1 MKESK
6 NYKKLSNKRKRKNN
20 IDFKSNKK
28 QN

>member
-6 NYKKLSNKRKRKNN
+6 NYKKLNNKRKQKNN
-20 IDFKSNKK
+20 LDFKSNKK

>member
-6 NYKKLSNKRKRKNN
+6 NYKKLNNKRKRKNN
-20 IDFKSNKK
+20 LDFKSNKK

>member
-6 NYKKLSNKRKRKNN
+6 NYKKLNNKRKQKNN
-20 IDFKSNKK
+20 LDFKNNKK